1 MGYIAKIR
9 KKCVV
14 VLVLL
19 FAVTGL
25 RAQDGILGVGVM
37 VGEPT
42 GISAKLMAGRGNAFS
57 GGAAWSIA
65 SDVFYFQVDY
75 LRYFYDVFPV
85 PQGALPLYAGIGGG
99 ATLKDDP
106 VLGPRVP
113 LGMAYFFEDTPVEV
127 FAEVAPRII
136 VVPDTD
142 FDVQGVVGVRFL
154 FWETE

>member
-1 MGYIAKIR
+1 MSCIARSR
-9 KKCVV
+9 KTFAV
-14 VLVLL
+14 VLVSLC
-19 FAVTGL
+19 AVTGV
-25 RAQDGILGVGVM
+25 RAQDGILGLGVM

-57 GGAAWSIA
+57 GGAAWSIS
-65 SDVFYFQVDY
+65 SDVFYFQIDY

-85 PQGALPLYAGIGGG
+85 SEGALPLYAGIGGG

-106 VLGPRVP
+106 VLGPRIP
-113 LGMAYFFEDTPVEV
+113 LGLAYFFADTPIEV

-136 VVPDTD
+136 LVPDTN

>member
-1 MGYIAKIR
+1 MRHIAKIR
-9 KKCVV
+9 RSLVAVLV
-14 VLVLL
+14 VL
-19 FAVTGL
+19 FAGSGV
-25 RAQDGILGVGVM
+25 RAQDGILGLGVM
-37 VGEPT
+37 IGEPT

-85 PQGALPLYAGIGGG
+85 PEGALPLYAGVGGG

-113 LGMAYFFEDTPVEV
+113 LGLAYFLEETPVEV
-127 FAEVAPRII
+127 FAEVAPRVI

-154 FWETE
+154 FWETD

>member
-1 MGYIAKIR
+1 MSWISISR
-9 KKCVV
+9 KPFAI
-14 VLVLL
+14 VLSLL
-19 FAVTGL
+19 FVVTALKAQEGRLGL
-25 RAQDGILGVGVM
+25 GVM

-42 GISAKLMAGRGNAFS
+42 GISAKLMAGRDNAFS

-85 PQGALPLYAGIGGG
+85 PEGTLPLYAGVGGG

-106 VLGPRVP
+106 VLGPRIP
-113 LGMAYFFEDTPVEV
+113 LGLAYFFEETPVEV
-127 FAEVAPRII
+127 FAEVAPRVI

-154 FWETE
+154 FWETD